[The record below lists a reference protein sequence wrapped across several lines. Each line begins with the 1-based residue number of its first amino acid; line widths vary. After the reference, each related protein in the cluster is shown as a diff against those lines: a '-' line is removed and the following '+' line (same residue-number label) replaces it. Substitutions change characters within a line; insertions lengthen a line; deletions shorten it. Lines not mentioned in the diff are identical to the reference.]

1 VSDEAPAPAQDTPD
15 PLAPDTGTPSIDY
28 EQRYNDLRPK
38 FDQTAQ
44 EAAQLRQWRQQ
55 LESDPSAQREF
66 LQSLGYEVEEPAP
79 GLADPNEDLRQK
91 LAELESWKESLTAEQ
106 AQAQQLKVLEQ
117 SVDEQF
123 TAIPDLNPSD
133 REWVEDRALTRI
145 PPREDGM
152 PDIQAAYQQL
162 VERDNRLLSERA
174 KRRKS
179 APAFAQGG
187 KEGTQAPDM
196 GDDDTRRAYMAARF
210 SEMDTA

>member
-1 VSDEAPAPAQDTPD
+1 MSDEAPAVAQDTPD
-15 PLAPDTGTPSIDY
+15 PLAPDTGTPGIDY

-44 EAAQLRQWRQQ
+44 EAAQLRQRWEQ
-55 LESDPSAQREF
+55 LQSDPETQRQF
-66 LQSLGYEVEEPAP
+66 LQSLGYEVEEPDQ
-79 GLADPNEDLRQK
+79 GYADPNEDLRQK
-91 LAELESWKESLTAEQ
+91 LAELETWKDNLTAEQ
-106 AQAQQLKVLEQ
+106 AQAQQLQRLEQ
-117 SVDEQF
+117 SVNEQF
-123 TAIPDLNPSD
+123 TAIPDLNPAD
-133 REWVEDRALTRI
+133 REWVEDRALTRL

-152 PDIQAAYQQL
+152 PDVQAAYQAL

-179 APAFAQGG
+179 APTFAAGG

-210 SEMDTA
+210 GEMDTA